1 MLRLRDAGR
10 TAASAS
16 CPAIEELRFS
26 SGFLPAGGGH
36 ASPQDAPASTSE
48 KHPILVYSHGQGGW
62 MLLFGHI

>member
-1 MLRLRDAGR
+1 MPAVQL
-10 TAASAS
+10 SM
-16 CPAIEELRFS
+16 AIEELRFS

-62 MLLFGHI
+62 MLLFGHF